1 MKLQQQHHVD
11 EVIGVQKQH
20 KFKITDGSQAIIMDS
35 LINLY
40 SDPIGS
46 IVREITS
53 NCIDANRERNLKL
66 EGKIP
71 METEDDK
78 SFWSTKQ
85 TVCIEYV
92 TKNTILGVD
101 ECMIFHDNG
110 CGLSQTRVQDVFTTF
125 GASTKRNNNYEIGG
139 FGLGAKS
146 PLSYADTF
154 YVSSRCNG
162 TETYYMIYRNNDN
175 VPHMDQVYQAATD
188 QQNGTS
194 IIVPLK
200 NRYDASDFREAINNQ
215 LAYFDNIVFKN
226 VEEGLGN
233 IKNYYSKYVGSN
245 GESSRVIEETE
256 SYAITSDG
264 SYPCLLVGRVKY
276 PINWDMLKGVSEYD
290 YKGSIAFKF
299 NIGVLDL
306 VPSREEIR
314 YTSKTIDL
322 ITAALDNVKNQFKK
336 DLSDKY
342 SGITDYI
349 EYLLAI
355 SNIGYSGNR
364 YRCLTS
370 TDPSAVKASM
380 AQLSAY
386 DVEFKPNP
394 QLSPSNFLAD
404 TKAFHQLFDGISVYQ
419 CKVSSNSSAI
429 GGETIYTKELFNWS
443 DLFQAL
449 QDVEHMY
456 YVKANFSK
464 LKSYTIIN
472 SREETTFVAFKA
484 DLHKIGAKLDSKTDT
499 LLDDRSAVSKR
510 ATFNT
515 VTRILGKS
523 KCMLSYDDVEEANL
537 DEYFGDVVDN
547 KTRRKVNKQVFA
559 RNAEF
564 KADGYETKIKY
575 TNQEYKISDLQTMLH
590 PEEGD
595 PKLKAVVYAE
605 TKDLDE
611 LEKVVKILG
620 SSSDFYKNNY
630 NYTYKFESDYRV
642 LKVSKDVA
650 KQFANLDGFITAHE
664 FMKDSTHLQRFAT
677 AQYIGKFIDSFRFL
691 RDFDAYDAPLY
702 SLYRSLDQYHNKNTN
717 NSCWRCKDDIQPIV
731 DEIMKLNIPD
741 EVRYSMNMIDK
752 LEEVVEYSQGLNL
765 LNYVSFN
772 EKSRKAIED
781 FLSLKGKTP
790 DNQQIKLTLT
800 AKNQKDELLSS

>member
-1 MKLQQQHHVD
+1 MKIQQQHHVD

-71 METEDDK
+71 MEAEDDK

-92 TKNTILGVD
+92 TKNTILSVD

-233 IKNYYSKYVGSN
+233 IKNYYSKHVGSGN
-245 GESSRVIEETE
+245 AKVIEETE

-264 SYPCLLVGRVKY
+264 SNPCLLVGRVKY
-276 PINWDMLKGVSEYD
+276 VINWDMLKDVSEYD
-290 YKGSIAFKF
+290 YRGSIAFKF

-314 YTSKTIDL
+314 YTPKTIDL

-336 DLSDKY
+336 DLSAKY
-342 SGITDYI
+342 SNITDYI

-364 YRCLTS
+364 YRSITS
-370 TDPSAVKASM
+370 TDPSAIKASM
-380 AQLSAY
+380 AQLSAF

-394 QLSPSNFLAD
+394 QLSPSSVIKDN
-404 TKAFHQLFDGISVYQ
+404 KAFHQLFDGISVYQ

-456 YVKANFSK
+456 YVKGNFSK

-484 DLHKIGAKLDSKTDT
+484 DMHKIGAKLDIKTQSLVDN
-499 LLDDRSAVSKR
+499 RSALSKR
-510 ATFNT
+510 STFNT
-515 VTRILGKS
+515 VTRVLGQS

-537 DEYFGDVVDN
+537 DEHFGDVVDN

-564 KADGYETKIKY
+564 KADGYETTIKY
-575 TNQEYKISDLQTMLH
+575 TNQEYKISDLQAMLH

-595 PKLKAVVYAE
+595 PELKAVVYAE

-611 LEKVVKILG
+611 LEKVVKVLG
-620 SSSDFYKNNY
+620 SSRAFYSNSY
-630 NYTYKFESDYRV
+630 NYLYKFESDYRV

-677 AQYIGKFIDSFRFL
+677 AQYIGKFIEKIRFL
-691 RDFDAYDAPLY
+691 NYFEPYDKDLNSKFY
-702 SLYRSLDQYHNKNTN
+702 SLNNFYKKNTN
-717 NSCWRCKDDIQPIV
+717 GCWRCEDDIKPV
-731 DEIMKLNIPD
+731 VEEIMKLDIPD
-741 EVRYSMNMIDK
+741 TVRYDMELVDK
-752 LEEVVEYSQGLNL
+752 LEEVVEYSQGLEL
-765 LNYVSFN
+765 LNYVDFN
-772 EKSRKAIED
+772 SDSRKSIEN
-781 FLSLKGKTP
+781 FLSLKGKMP
-790 DNQQIKLTLT
+790 DTQQIKLTLT
-800 AKNQKDELLSS
+800 AKNQKNELLSS

>member
-1 MKLQQQHHVD
+1 MKIQQQHHVD

-71 METEDDK
+71 MEAEDNK

-92 TKNTILGVD
+92 TKNTILSVD

-233 IKNYYSKYVGSN
+233 IKNYYSKHVGSGN
-245 GESSRVIEETE
+245 AKVIEETE

-264 SYPCLLVGRVKY
+264 SNPCLLVGRVKY
-276 PINWDMLKGVSEYD
+276 VINWDMLKDVSEYD
-290 YKGSIAFKF
+290 YRGSIAFKF

-314 YTSKTIDL
+314 YTPKTIDL

-336 DLSDKY
+336 DLSAKY
-342 SGITDYI
+342 SNITDYI

-364 YRCLTS
+364 YRSITS
-370 TDPSAVKASM
+370 TDPSAIKASM
-380 AQLSAY
+380 AQLSAF

-394 QLSPSNFLAD
+394 QLSPSSVIKDN
-404 TKAFHQLFDGISVYQ
+404 KAFHQLFDGISVYQ

-456 YVKANFSK
+456 YVKGNFSK

-472 SREETTFVAFKA
+472 SRGETTFVAFKA
-484 DLHKIGAKLDSKTDT
+484 DMHKIGAKLDIKTQSLVDN
-499 LLDDRSAVSKR
+499 RSALSKR
-510 ATFNT
+510 STFNT
-515 VTRILGKS
+515 VTRVLGQS

-537 DEYFGDVVDN
+537 DEHFGDVVDN

-564 KADGYETKIKY
+564 KADGYETTIKY
-575 TNQEYKISDLQTMLH
+575 TNQEYKISDLQAMLH

-595 PKLKAVVYAE
+595 PELKAVVYAE

-611 LEKVVKILG
+611 LEKVVKVLG
-620 SSSDFYKNNY
+620 SSRAFYSNSY
-630 NYTYKFESDYRV
+630 NYLYKFESDYRV

-677 AQYIGKFIDSFRFL
+677 AQYIGKFIEKIRFL
-691 RDFDAYDAPLY
+691 NYFEPYDKDLNSKFY
-702 SLYRSLDQYHNKNTN
+702 SLNNFYKNNTN
-717 NSCWRCKDDIQPIV
+717 GCWRCEDDIKPV
-731 DEIMKLNIPD
+731 VEEIMKLDIPD
-741 EVRYSMNMIDK
+741 TVRYDMELVDK
-752 LEEVVEYSQGLNL
+752 LEEVVEYSQGLEL
-765 LNYVSFN
+765 LNYVDFN
-772 EKSRKAIED
+772 SDSRKSIEN
-781 FLSLKGKTP
+781 FLSLKGKMP
-790 DNQQIKLTLT
+790 DTQQIKLTLT
-800 AKNQKDELLSS
+800 AKNQKNELLSS